1 MPPGR
6 LIILRRSKSRAQTIS
21 SWKITSRA
29 GARRISLPIAVQH
42 AVRVGRLPDVH
53 RDPFDGMLVAQNR
66 VEELRLITHN
76 RCSSVTISAPKACHR
91 FFLLK
96 GGPPKASPVGRRNGS
111 EIVEP

>member
-29 GARRISLPIAVQH
+29 GARRISLLIAAQH

-76 RCSSVTISAPKACHR
+76 RVLERYDLSAEGLPSIFR
-91 FFLLK
+91 FK
-96 GGPPKASPVGRRNGS
+96 RRASESKPRRAKEWIRN
-111 EIVEP
+111 